1 MSLSVIRIPSL
12 DSLGKEQVSLMS
24 VRPKR
29 TLRPFLLPRP
39 YILAEEV
46 CEQTP
51 RSHDNS
57 VEHSRRDILRPT
69 DLDGQKAPPPIGGFQ
84 DKLKTSEAVQC
95 QVNRVDSVLLLI
107 KKHGCKTVS
116 QRCRNGNIWSLLY
129 TDGARILF

>member
-1 MSLSVIRIPSL
+1 MITLWNIHGGTYYVPRIWVAKSP
-12 DSLGKEQVSLMS
+12 
-24 VRPKR
+24 
-29 TLRPFLLPRP
+29 
-39 YILAEEV
+39 
-46 CEQTP
+46 
-51 RSHDNS
+51 
-57 VEHSRRDILRPT
+57 
-69 DLDGQKAPPPIGGFQ
+69 PPPIGGFQ